1 MVCQSVKL
9 CSIILVLLF
18 SLQCNKYVNSCPET
32 QDVFCVIWIKE
43 PTLNILK
50 PLILVV
56 KEVLMGEVL
65 INVLCYS
72 L

>member
-32 QDVFCVIWIKE
+32 QDF
-43 PTLNILK
+43 
-50 PLILVV
+50 VV
-56 KEVLMGEVL
+56 LLALAQVLT
-65 INVLCYS
+65 
-72 L
+72 